1 MDKVSRN
8 NFAATETKP
17 TRKESNMSPCL
28 GLDVAK
34 AKVDAA
40 LLMENG
46 KFKTKVFCNSAKGF
60 AQLQAWLA
68 ACGAERVHACMEA
81 TGAYHEAL
89 STYLFD
95 QGHSVSV
102 INPQRIKSFGASEGI
117 RTKNDQ
123 IDARLIARF
132 CKRMQPQVWQPEPL
146 EIRELRA
153 LGRRRDDLVAM
164 RAQESNRAGLNTAL
178 VEKSIARSLASLDQW
193 IEEIDRE
200 IKDHIN
206 RHPGLKTRFDLLRS
220 IPGIGSVCAE
230 AILSESGGFFRFER
244 VAEAVAF
251 VCLSPL
257 ERSSG
262 TSVRGKSRISKKGN
276 NRLRHLLYM
285 PAMSAKRHNPLVAAL
300 AQRLTAKGKAK
311 KAILCACMRK
321 LLHIAYGVLKHNQ
334 PFNPNFSPASS

>member
-1 MDKVSRN
+1 
-8 NFAATETKP
+8 
-17 TRKESNMSPCL
+17 MSPCL

-40 LLMENG
+40 LLMDTG
-46 KFKTKVFCNSAKGF
+46 KFKTKVFSNSPKGF

-68 ACGAERVHACMEA
+68 DCCAERVHACMEA

-89 STYLFD
+89 ATYLFD

-102 INPQRIKSFGASEGI
+102 TNPQRIKSFGASEGI

-132 CKRMQPQVWQPEPL
+132 CKRMRPQTWQPEPL

-164 RAQESNRAGLNTAL
+164 RAQESNRAGLNTAS
-178 VEKSIARSLASLDQW
+178 VEKSIARSLTSIDQW

-220 IPGIGSVCAE
+220 IPGIGPVCAE
-230 AILSESGGFFRFER
+230 AILSETGGFFRFER

-251 VCLSPL
+251 VGLSPM

-262 TSVRGKSRISKKGN
+262 TSVRGRSRISKQGN
-276 NRLRHLLYM
+276 SRLRHLLFM
-285 PAMSAKRHNPLVAAL
+285 PAMSARRHNPLVAAL

-334 PFNPNFSPASS
+334 PFNPNFKTASA

>member
-40 LLMENG
+40 LLIENG
-46 KFKTKVFCNSAKGF
+46 KFKTKVFCNSPKGF

-89 STYLFD
+89 ATYLFD

-117 RTKNDQ
+117 RAKNDQ

-132 CKRMQPQVWQPEPL
+132 CQRMQPQVWQPEPL

-178 VEKSIARSLASLDQW
+178 VEKSIARSLTSLDQW

-230 AILSESGGFFRFER
+230 AILSETGGFFRFER

-251 VCLSPL
+251 VGLSPM

-276 NRLRHLLYM
+276 SRLRHLLYM